1 MDYTIEWVPVN
12 DDAGLRRAAKFLK
25 EHGLKAEATS
35 RTEVIFNQGF
45 LEVRGIPNV
54 NRLADFTLVAKR
66 ERDLIGVVRL
76 ASPGS
81 FIGQLA
87 KAIPSDPDLYKG
99 YIDSALDRINLA
111 QLAVKEEARGSG
123 VGQSLVQAALNLARR
138 HGYEVVAGQ
147 IDEKAGDN
155 EKLTDFYRRCG
166 FTVVPH
172 SEFPPQM
179 TGTGHRVM
187 TPYSGNKFYIEL

>member
-1 MDYTIEWVPVN
+1 MDYTIELVPVN
-12 DDAGLRRAAKFLK
+12 DDAGLRRAVKFLK
-25 EHGLKAEATS
+25 AHGLKAEATPRKDVMS
-35 RTEVIFNQGF
+35 NRGF
-45 LEVRGIPNV
+45 LEELDIPGV
-54 NRLADFTLVAKR
+54 DRLAGFTLVAKR
-66 ERDLIGVVRL
+66 EKDLIGVVRL
-76 ASPGS
+76 ASPGV

-87 KAIPSDPDLYKG
+87 NKIPSDPDLYKG

-123 VGQSLVQAALNLARR
+123 VGHSLVEAALNLARR

-179 TGTGHRVM
+179 TGTGLRVM
-187 TPYSGNKFYIEL
+187 SPYSGNKFYIEL